1 MNKRPTMAEL
11 MQRIVRIE
19 AEQTW
24 MRRVFS
30 AYGINGLWV
39 SPEQA
44 GKMLNISRD
53 RIMRE
58 IRRAEEMRIEKKK
71 GDVVLGVHYRN
82 IQDPEAAQPTWQ
94 VNVEEFEKI
103 FMIAPEHR
111 KL

>member
-1 MNKRPTMAEL
+1 MSKRPTIEEL
-11 MQRIVRIE
+11 VQRIVRIE
-19 AEQTW
+19 VEQTW

-44 GKMLNISRD
+44 GKLINISRD

-71 GDVVLGVHYRN
+71 ADMILGVHYRN
-82 IQDPEAAQPTWQ
+82 IQDPEASQPTWQ

-103 FMIAPEHR
+103 LMIAPENR
-111 KL
+111 RI